1 MHAIATEADRF
12 GRFGSNLVQRRRD
25 AKKNSRSIRCFKK
38 LSPSKMSENQ
48 AAGQDIDAQGEK
60 IELDYDQVVL

>member
-1 MHAIATEADRF
+1 MPLPPKPIVLADLEATSFNEEET
-12 GRFGSNLVQRRRD
+12 Q
-25 AKKNSRSIRCFKK
+25 KKNSRSIRCFKK